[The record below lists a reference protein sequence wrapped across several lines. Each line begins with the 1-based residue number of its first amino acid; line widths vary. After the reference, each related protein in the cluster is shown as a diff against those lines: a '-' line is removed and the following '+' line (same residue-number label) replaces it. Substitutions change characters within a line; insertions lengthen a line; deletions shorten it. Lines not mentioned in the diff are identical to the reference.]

1 MKKQKSSNIGSFS
14 PSLEGG
20 RGEASNRKSLHTGS
34 ESPLPR
40 RGLGGGSKIN
50 VVTLGCSKNLVDSEV
65 LLNQLSMDGFEVV
78 HDSNDASDIVVIN
91 TCGFIHDAKE
101 ESVNTILS
109 FVDAKGRGEIEKLY
123 VMGCLSERYKADL
136 EKEVPEVD
144 RFFGKFD
151 MRAIVSELK
160 ATYRPEYI
168 YERKITTPSHFA
180 YLKISEGCNRV
191 CAFCAIPGMTGKHKS
206 KSMDD
211 LVKEA
216 RYLAKNGVKEI
227 LLIAQDLSYYG
238 IDLYGKG
245 MLAELIQKIAEIDG
259 IEWIRLHYLYPT
271 KFPMDILPLFK
282 SVPKLCKY
290 IDIPLQHSANNVL
303 KHMLRH
309 VTTEET
315 EALLQKIKAEV
326 PGIAIRTTML
336 VGHPG
341 ETEEDFEQL
350 KSFVQKHKFDRLGA
364 FTYSHEE
371 GTYGYKTYQDDVP
384 EDVKQARADELMG
397 LQERISAELNAAK
410 VGQFLKVIIDREDDE
425 FFVGRTEFDSPEV
438 DGEVLISKETPLK
451 KGQFCMVEI
460 TSAEEFDLY
469 GKVTP
474 AFMLMR

>member
-1 MKKQKSSNIGSFS
+1 MKKQ
-14 PSLEGG
+14 
-20 RGEASNRKSLHTGS
+20 
-34 ESPLPR
+34 
-40 RGLGGGSKIN
+40 KIN

-78 HDSNDASDIVVIN
+78 HDSNDTDSDIVVIN

-101 ESVNTILS
+101 ESVNTILQ
-109 FVDAKGRGEIEKLY
+109 FVEAKGRGDIEKLY
-123 VMGCLSERYKADL
+123 VMGCLSERYKLDL

-151 MRAIVSELK
+151 MKAVVSELK
-160 ATYRPEYI
+160 ATYRPEFI

-191 CAFCAIPGMTGKHKS
+191 CAFCAIPGMTGKHRS
-206 KSMDD
+206 KSMEE

-216 RYLAKNGVKEI
+216 KYLAKNGVKEI

-245 MLAELIQKIAEIDG
+245 MLAELIQKIAEVDG
-259 IEWIRLHYLYPT
+259 IRWIRLHYLYPT

-282 SVPKLCKY
+282 TVPKLCKY
-290 IDIPLQHSANNVL
+290 IDIPLQHSSNNVL
-303 KHMLRH
+303 KHMLRQ

-315 EALLQKIKAEV
+315 EALLLKIKTEI

-350 KSFVQKHKFDRLGA
+350 KSFIQKHKFDRLGA

-371 GTYGYKTYQDDVP
+371 GTYGYQKYSDDIP
-384 EDVKQARADELMG
+384 EEVKQARADEIMAIQQG
-397 LQERISAELNAAK
+397 ISERLNAAK
-410 VGQFLKVIIDREDDE
+410 VGQTLTVIVDREDDE

-438 DGEVLISKETPLK
+438 DGEVLIGKETPLK
-451 KGQFCMVEI
+451 KGQFVQVEI
-460 TSAEEFDLY
+460 TSADEFDLY
-469 GKVTP
+469 GKVAST
-474 AFMLMR
+474 FSLVI

>member
-1 MKKQKSSNIGSFS
+1 MKKQ
-14 PSLEGG
+14 
-20 RGEASNRKSLHTGS
+20 
-34 ESPLPR
+34 
-40 RGLGGGSKIN
+40 KIN

-78 HDSNDASDIVVIN
+78 HDSNDTSDIVVIN
-91 TCGFIHDAKE
+91 TCGFIGDAKE

-109 FVDAKGRGEIEKLY
+109 FVEAKGRGDIEKLY

-216 RYLAKNGVKEI
+216 KYLAKSGVKEI

-245 MLAELIQKIAEIDG
+245 MLAELIQRIAEVEG

-271 KFPMDILPLFK
+271 KFPLDILPLFK

-350 KSFVQKHKFDRLGA
+350 KSFVSKHRFDRLGA

-384 EDVKQARADELMG
+384 EEVKQARADELMG
-397 LQERISAELNAAK
+397 LQERISAELNAEK
-410 VGQFLKVIIDREDDE
+410 VGRTLKVIIDREEAE
-425 FFVGRTEFDSPEV
+425 FYIGRTEFDSPEV
-438 DGEVLISKETPLK
+438 DGEVFISKEVPLK
-451 KGQFCMVEI
+451 KGEFCMVEI
-460 TSAEEFDLY
+460 TGAEEFDLY
-469 GKVTP
+469 GKVV
-474 AFMLMR
+474 LG

>member
-1 MKKQKSSNIGSFS
+1 VPSWQKNKKMKKQ
-14 PSLEGG
+14 
-20 RGEASNRKSLHTGS
+20 
-34 ESPLPR
+34 
-40 RGLGGGSKIN
+40 KIN

-78 HDSNDASDIVVIN
+78 HDSNENSDIVVLN
-91 TCGFIHDAKE
+91 TCGFIGDAKE
-101 ESVNTILS
+101 ESVNTILQ
-109 FVDAKGRGEIEKLY
+109 FVDAKSRGDVEKLY

-136 EKEVPEVD
+136 ETEIPEVD
-144 RFFGKFD
+144 KYFGKFD
-151 MRAIVSELK
+151 LKALVGELK
-160 ATYRPEYI
+160 ATYRPEFI

-180 YLKISEGCNRV
+180 YLKISEGCNRI

-206 KSMDD
+206 RSIED
-211 LVKEA
+211 LVRETK
-216 RYLAKNGVKEI
+216 YLAKNGVKEI

-245 MLAELIQKIAEIDG
+245 MLAELIQKIAEVDG

-282 SVPKLCKY
+282 SIPKLCKY
-290 IDIPLQHSANNVL
+290 IDIPLQHSSNNVL

-315 EALLQKIKAEV
+315 EALLQKIKKEV

-350 KSFVQKHKFDRLGA
+350 KDFVKRHRFDRLGA

-371 GTYGYKTYQDDVP
+371 GTYGFKKYEDNIP
-384 EDVKQARADELMG
+384 EEVKQARQEELMEV
-397 LQERISAELNAAK
+397 QQIISSQLNAAR
-410 VGQFLKVIIDREDDE
+410 VGQTLNVIIDREDEE
-425 FFVGRTEFDSPEV
+425 FYVGRTEFDSPEV
-438 DGEVLISKETPLK
+438 DGEVLISKDIKLK
-451 KGQFCMVEI
+451 KGLFYPVEI
-460 TSAEEFDLY
+460 TSAAEFDLY
-469 GKVTP
+469 GNVV
-474 AFMLMR
+474 

>member
-1 MKKQKSSNIGSFS
+1 MKKQ
-14 PSLEGG
+14 
-20 RGEASNRKSLHTGS
+20 
-34 ESPLPR
+34 
-40 RGLGGGSKIN
+40 KIN

-78 HDSNDASDIVVIN
+78 HDSNDDSDIVVIN
-91 TCGFIHDAKE
+91 TCGFIGDAKE

-109 FVDAKGRGEIEKLY
+109 FVDAKGRGDIEKLY
-123 VMGCLSERYKADL
+123 VMGCLSERYKTDL

-160 ATYRPEYI
+160 ATYRPEFI

-216 RYLAKNGVKEI
+216 RYLAKRGVKEI

-315 EALLQKIKAEV
+315 EALLQKIKEAV

-350 KSFVQKHKFDRLGA
+350 KSFVAKHRFDRLGA

-384 EDVKQARADELMG
+384 EDVKQTRANELMS

-410 VGQFLKVIIDREDDE
+410 VGQTLKVIVDREDAE
-425 FFVGRTEFDSPEV
+425 YFVGRTEFDSPEV
-438 DGEVLISKETPLK
+438 DGEVLISKEIPLK
-451 KGQFCMVEI
+451 KGEFCRVKI
-460 TSAEEFDLY
+460 TGAEEFDLY
-469 GKVTP
+469 GKVV
-474 AFMLMR
+474 AEFMPVR

>member
-1 MKKQKSSNIGSFS
+1 MKKQ
-14 PSLEGG
+14 
-20 RGEASNRKSLHTGS
+20 
-34 ESPLPR
+34 
-40 RGLGGGSKIN
+40 KIN

-78 HDSNDASDIVVIN
+78 HDSNDADSDIVVIN

-101 ESVNTILS
+101 ESVNTILQ
-109 FVDAKGRGEIEKLY
+109 FVEAKSRGDIDKLY
-123 VMGCLSERYKADL
+123 VMGCLSERYKTDL

-144 RFFGKFD
+144 KFFGKFD
-151 MRAIVSELK
+151 LKALITELK
-160 ATYRPEYI
+160 ATYRPEFI

-191 CAFCAIPGMTGKHKS
+191 CAFCAIPGMTGKHQS

-211 LVKEA
+211 LVKETK
-216 RYLAKNGVKEI
+216 YLAKKGVREI

-245 MLAELIQKIAEIDG
+245 MLAELIQRIAEIDG

-290 IDIPLQHSANNVL
+290 IDIPLQHSSNNVL
-303 KHMLRH
+303 KQMLRH

-315 EALLQKIKAEV
+315 EALLQKIKEEV
-326 PGIAIRTTML
+326 PEIAIRTTML

-341 ETEEDFEQL
+341 ETAEDFEQL
-350 KSFVQKHKFDRLGA
+350 KDFVKRNRFDRLGA
-364 FTYSHEE
+364 FAYSHEE
-371 GTYGYKTYQDDVP
+371 GTYGYKKYKDDVP
-384 EDVKQARADELMG
+384 EEVKQARVEELMG
-397 LQERISAELNAAK
+397 LQQIISSQLNAAK
-410 VGQFLKVIIDREDDE
+410 VGQTLKVIIDREDDE

-438 DGEVLISKETPLK
+438 DGEVLISKDIPLT
-451 KGQFCMVEI
+451 KGKFYPIKI
-460 TSAEEFDLY
+460 TGSEEFDLY
-469 GKVTP
+469 GKVQN
-474 AFMLMR
+474 LSE

>member
-1 MKKQKSSNIGSFS
+1 MSKGN
-14 PSLEGG
+14 SLHSGFLPPLSEGEGG
-20 RGEASNRKSLHTGS
+20 GHKQ
-34 ESPLPR
+34 
-40 RGLGGGSKIN
+40 KIN

-65 LLNQLSMDGFEVV
+65 LLNQLAMDGFEVV
-78 HDSNDASDIVVIN
+78 HDSNDTDSDIVVIN

-101 ESVNTILS
+101 ESVNTIMQ
-109 FVDAKGRGEIEKLY
+109 FVGAKGRGEIDKLY
-123 VMGCLSERYKADL
+123 VMGCLSERYKLDL

-151 MRAIVSELK
+151 MKAVVSELK
-160 ATYRPEYI
+160 ATYRPEFI

-206 KSMDD
+206 KSMED

-216 RYLAKNGVKEI
+216 KYLAKSGVKEI

-245 MLAELIQKIAEIDG
+245 MLAELIQKIAEIEG
-259 IEWIRLHYLYPT
+259 IVWIRLHYLYPT

-290 IDIPLQHSANNVL
+290 IDIPLQHSSNNVL
-303 KHMLRH
+303 KKMLRH

-315 EALLQKIKAEV
+315 EALLQKIKEEV

-336 VGHPG
+336 IGHPG
-341 ETEEDFEQL
+341 ETDEDFEQL
-350 KSFVQKHKFDRLGA
+350 KNFISKHRFDRLGA

-371 GTYGYKTYQDDVP
+371 GTYGYQKYNDDVP
-384 EDVKQARADELMG
+384 EEVKQARQEELMG
-397 LQERISAELNAAK
+397 IQQIISSQLNVER
-410 VGQFLKVIIDREDDE
+410 VGQILKVIIDREDDE
-425 FFVGRTEFDSPEV
+425 FYVGRTEFDSPEV
-438 DGEVLISKETPLK
+438 DGEVLISKDIPLK
-451 KGQFCMVEI
+451 KGQFCMIEI
-460 TSAEEFDLY
+460 TGSEEFDLY
-469 GKVTP
+469 GRVNS
-474 AFMLMR
+474 AI

>member
-1 MKKQKSSNIGSFS
+1 MKKQ
-14 PSLEGG
+14 
-20 RGEASNRKSLHTGS
+20 
-34 ESPLPR
+34 
-40 RGLGGGSKIN
+40 KIN

-78 HDSNDASDIVVIN
+78 HDSNELSDVVVVN
-91 TCGFIHDAKE
+91 TCGFIGDAKE
-101 ESVNTILS
+101 ESVNTILQ
-109 FVDAKGRGEIEKLY
+109 FVEAKSRGAIDKLY
-123 VMGCLSERYKADL
+123 VMGCLSERYKSDL
-136 EKEVPEVD
+136 QKEIPEVD

-151 MRAIVSELK
+151 MKAVVTELK
-160 ATYRPEYI
+160 ATYRPEFI

-191 CAFCAIPGMTGKHKS
+191 CAFCAIPGMTGKHRS

-216 RYLAKNGVKEI
+216 RYLAKSGVKEI

-245 MLAELIQKIAEIDG
+245 MLAELIQKIAAIEG

-315 EALLQKIKAEV
+315 EALLQKIKEEV

-341 ETEEDFEQL
+341 ETEDDFEQL
-350 KSFVQKHKFDRLGA
+350 KSFVTKHRFDRLGA

-371 GTYGYKTYQDDVP
+371 GTYGYKTYEDDVP

-410 VGQFLKVIIDREDDE
+410 VGQTLKVIIDREDDE
-425 FFVGRTEFDSPEV
+425 FYVGRTEFDSPEV
-438 DGEVLISKETPLK
+438 DGEVFISKEISLT
-451 KGQFCMVEI
+451 KGQFCQVEI
-460 TSAEEFDLY
+460 TGAEEFDLY
-469 GKVTP
+469 GKVVSGFVP
-474 AFMLMR
+474 VR